1 MDALTTQFESTK
13 DEQLAKLFS
22 NVTAA
27 LPMEMEVVDDKFG
40 NKTHS
45 KSNVVDQI
53 TRIAN
58 IALSTGNEKL
68 QSEAIAMMAN
78 APPKLIQKE
87 QAQVISKM
95 ALQALSVTK
104 NDA

>member
-1 MDALTTQFESTK
+1 
-13 DEQLAKLFS
+13 
-22 NVTAA
+22 
-27 LPMEMEVVDDKFG
+27 MEMEVVDEKSG
-40 NKTHS
+40 NKTS
-45 KSNVVDQI
+45 GKPNMVDQI

-87 QAQVISKM
+87 QAQIISKM
-95 ALQALSVTK
+95 ALQALGATK